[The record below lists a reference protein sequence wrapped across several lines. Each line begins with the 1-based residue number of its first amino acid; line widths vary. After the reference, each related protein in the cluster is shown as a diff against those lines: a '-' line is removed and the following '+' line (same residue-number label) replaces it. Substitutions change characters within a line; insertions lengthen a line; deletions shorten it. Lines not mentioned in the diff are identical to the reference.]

1 VQHARFRGAAA
12 AALLAV
18 AVIGCSGSEQ
28 QPVASPNSSSGHSPA
43 TSAEVASPGS
53 SGSTEPQSTPWA
65 GEAVLGLNQLGA
77 GDNEI
82 GKAVADF
89 SEATAAEDLVRMR
102 GATIGLQNLA
112 TALTANVDRI
122 ATYPPMAGLV
132 AKYRAAFGPMQDG
145 TKALVAALDAGDS
158 PGIVAA
164 IEEVTRG
171 MVAYG
176 QVRQELAAW
185 VEQAPEQQRMLVK

>member
-1 VQHARFRGAAA
+1 VRLSVLCSAAT
-12 AALLAV
+12 LLAV
-18 AVIGCSGSEQ
+18 AVAGCSGSDRGSI
-28 QPVASPNSSSGHSPA
+28 ASPHSSAGPGPDR
-43 TSAEVASPGS
+43 SADVADPGS
-53 SGSTEPQSTPWA
+53 SGSTGPQPTPWA

-82 GKAVADF
+82 AKAVADF
-89 SEATAAEDLVRMR
+89 SEAVAAEDLVRMR
-102 GATIGLQNLA
+102 GAAVGLRNLV

-132 AKYRAAFGPMQDG
+132 AKYRAAFGPMEDG
-145 TKALVAALDAGDS
+145 TKALVVALDAGDS
-158 PGIVAA
+158 PGIVTA
-164 IEEVTRG
+164 IEEVTKG

-176 QVRQELAAW
+176 QVRGELATW